1 MTSIPETEESRSKG
15 DDDSRVRRLVHWD
28 ELFLTLKICPSL
40 VLYWP
45 AWHLACWGCSF
56 YYSCL
61 SSSATVAGTL
71 HHQITIKIILKIILK
86 IIILKTLINK
96 IRQQGSL
103 GGKRE
108 EKVNHSK
115 KQTKYDIKTKLF
127 SEIVLSQTIF
137 TNSTKDH
144 LHK

>member
-40 VLYWP
+40 VSFWP

-71 HHQITIKIILKIILK
+71 HHQIIIKIILKIILN
-86 IIILKTLINK
+86 IILKTLINK

-108 EKVNHSK
+108 EKVNHTKGKPNTISK
-115 KQTKYDIKTKLF
+115 QNYFQK
-127 SEIVLSQTIF
+127 F
-137 TNSTKDH
+137 TNNFQK
-144 LHK
+144 